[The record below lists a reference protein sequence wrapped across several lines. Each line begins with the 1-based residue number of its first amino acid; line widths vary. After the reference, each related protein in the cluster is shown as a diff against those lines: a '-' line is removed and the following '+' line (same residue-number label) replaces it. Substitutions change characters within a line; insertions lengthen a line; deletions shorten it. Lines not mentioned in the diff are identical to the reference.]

1 MEPVCRQVVFV
12 KIDRIAAWI
21 LLFSMIGFFVSGF
34 VMTKGVGGTGA
45 VTLHNSFLPFV
56 GGLSLLVHTFFA
68 IRLAFMRWKIKT
80 SLSMALLSGLYG
92 LLFFGLL
99 YGMFFLSPASY
110 SQNLG
115 KKETQV
121 QTLPTQ
127 STSQTQSEQKVF
139 TVDELA
145 VYDGKNGNP
154 SYVAVDGVVYDLS
167 RVFKNGVHFGH
178 VAGKDLTDAFY
189 VKHVRSQITK
199 YPVVGV
205 LK

>member
-80 SLSMALLSGLYG
+80 SLSMALLSSLYG

-110 SQNLG
+110 STSTEAPQG
-115 KKETQV
+115 KTQ
-121 QTLPTQ
+121 Q
-127 STSQTQSEQKVF
+127 STRTTQSEQKIF
-139 TVDELA
+139 SASELSQ
-145 VYDGKNGNP
+145 YDGKDGNP

-167 RVFKNGVHFGH
+167 SVFKNGIHFGH